1 MPNTIERPTRPV
13 IPEIPMHQPV
23 RLPSYERP
31 VPMPRERPVPMPRE
45 RPVPGPYVPP
55 VRK

>member
-1 MPNTIERPTRPV
+1 MSNTIERPTRPV

-31 VPMPRERPVPMPRE
+31 APMPRE